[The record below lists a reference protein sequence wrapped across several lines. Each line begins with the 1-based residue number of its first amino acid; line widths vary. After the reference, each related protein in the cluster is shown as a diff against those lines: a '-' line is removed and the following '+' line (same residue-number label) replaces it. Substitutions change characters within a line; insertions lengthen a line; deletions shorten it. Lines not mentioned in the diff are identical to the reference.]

1 MAPCLCYNLF
11 LYFWQNRS
19 LVMSCEQEKCK
30 SSNLENNLG
39 DYSLILK
46 EIAND
51 EELKSLTEE
60 DIKAIFGGNR
70 SKHQD
75 KQPYGSVR
83 PL

>member
-1 MAPCLCYNLF
+1 
-11 LYFWQNRS
+11 
-19 LVMSCEQEKCK
+19 MSCEQEKCK

-60 DIKAIFGGNR
+60 DIKAIFGGEGVN
-70 SKHQD
+70 KPEPQP
-75 KQPYGSVR
+75 PYGSVL
-83 PL
+83 PLQPSSYL

>member
-1 MAPCLCYNLF
+1 
-11 LYFWQNRS
+11 
-19 LVMSCEQEKCK
+19 MSCEQEKCK

-60 DIKAIFGGNR
+60 DIKAIFGG
-70 SKHQD
+70 KGV
-75 KQPYGSVR
+75 KPVKPPYGGVL
-83 PL
+83 PLQPSSYL